1 MARVRWQGADRQSL
15 ALCHCSLWLKSPY
28 LMLCAQRSISG
39 FPNCKRREVCGAPG
53 GWQGGLAV
61 RRSSSRGRAINF
73 CAAQSK
79 VNVQVAK
86 EDASVSL
93 PCRAVPGL
101 RRSCKARAASGVA
114 VFLSEFTA
122 ALLSCSRSWESVL
135 APCSSDRRCSVQS
148 G

>member
-53 GWQGGLAV
+53 AWQGGLAV

-86 EDASVSL
+86 EDAPVSL
-93 PCRAVPGL
+93 PCRPGPASEL
-101 RRSCKARAASGVA
+101 QSTRCFWGCRVSERIHRSVTE
-114 VFLSEFTA
+114 LQSE
-122 ALLSCSRSWESVL
+122 LGKRVSPVL
-135 APCSSDRRCSVQS
+135 E
-148 G
+148 